1 MPDNKAV
8 AGDGAVKPEPVNVL
22 EEESIVN
29 NTGKN
34 ALKSSDN
41 GASGALNKEETSA
54 LVNTD
59 KDKPLEE
66 TETLT
71 KGTASEESALA
82 ETVIYKI
89 DGDKKVKLNSN
100 GKAFYGC
107 GGIAHKDGN
116 YVSHG
121 LKPMPVVYLKDGK
134 FLENA
139 DRKPFIGIMEYTGK
153 DGTLIQNHYNG
164 DGRLYRVVSGPSKAA
179 DYSYLRKE
187 EDGGMSLGKG
197 PLYKIRKTDGGKNLS
212 VLSFD
217 TKNNSISYRDNLNET
232 ETFTIKNDNYL
243 QVCKYDENARLI
255 TEVKLVDLNGEK
267 LVQTGVL
274 DEGLKMDIPGYE
286 NGAIVVEKGDKKYLF
301 PSSEEM
307 YDKCTG
313 QTIQDVVYTQ
323 RDEKYIQPIVQEEIA
338 SVIKK
343 K

>member
-179 DYSYLRKE
+179 DYS
-187 EDGGMSLGKG
+187 
-197 PLYKIRKTDGGKNLS
+197 
-212 VLSFD
+212 
-217 TKNNSISYRDNLNET
+217 
-232 ETFTIKNDNYL
+232 
-243 QVCKYDENARLI
+243 
-255 TEVKLVDLNGEK
+255 
-267 LVQTGVL
+267 
-274 DEGLKMDIPGYE
+274 
-286 NGAIVVEKGDKKYLF
+286 
-301 PSSEEM
+301 
-307 YDKCTG
+307 
-313 QTIQDVVYTQ
+313 
-323 RDEKYIQPIVQEEIA
+323 
-338 SVIKK
+338 
-343 K
+343 